1 MQTHR
6 TGLDLLHLLPTMI
19 FSALFIGQC
28 CSQLAMAVMTVF
40 LTFIISMIGYY
51 VLIKFTPLSWVV
63 DGYRKSW
70 LQLPTMITGDGKR
83 QG

>member
-19 FSALFIGQC
+19 FSALFIDQC
-28 CSQLAMAVMTVF
+28 FSQLAMTVMTVF
-40 LTFIISMIGYY
+40 LTFIISMISYY
-51 VLIKFTPLSWVV
+51 VLIQFTTLSWVV

-70 LQLPTMITGDGKR
+70 LQLPAMVTGDGKSE
-83 QG
+83 G

>member
-6 TGLDLLHLLPTMI
+6 TGLDLLHLLPAMI

-28 CSQLAMAVMTVF
+28 FSQLAMAVMTVF

-51 VLIKFTPLSWVV
+51 VLIKFTPLSGVV
-63 DGYRKSW
+63 NGCQKSW
-70 LQLPTMITGDGKR
+70 LQLPAMISGDGKI

>member
-6 TGLDLLHLLPTMI
+6 TGLDLLYLLPTII

-28 CSQLAMAVMTVF
+28 FSQLAMVVMTVF

-51 VLIKFTPLSWVV
+51 VVIKFTPLSWVV

-70 LQLPTMITGDGKR
+70 LQLPAMITSDGKR

>member
-6 TGLDLLHLLPTMI
+6 TGLTLLHLLPTI
-19 FSALFIGQC
+19 ILKALFIGQC
-28 CSQLAMAVMTVF
+28 FRQLAMVVLTVF

-51 VLIKFTPLSWVV
+51 VLIKLTPLSWVV

-70 LQLPTMITGDGKR
+70 LKLPAMITGGGKR

>member
-6 TGLDLLHLLPTMI
+6 TELDLLHLLPTII
-19 FSALFIGQC
+19 FSALLIGQC
-28 CSQLAMAVMTVF
+28 YSQLAMAVMTVF

-51 VLIKFTPLSWVV
+51 VLIKLTPLSWVV

-70 LQLPTMITGDGKR
+70 LQLPAMITGDGKR

>member
-6 TGLDLLHLLPTMI
+6 TGLDLLYLFQTAI
-19 FSALFIGQC
+19 FSALFISQGFD
-28 CSQLAMAVMTVF
+28 QLAVVVMTVF
-40 LTFIISMIGYY
+40 LTFIASVNGYH

-70 LQLPTMITGDGKR
+70 LQLPAMITGDGKR

>member
-6 TGLDLLHLLPTMI
+6 TELDLLHLLPTII
-19 FSALFIGQC
+19 FSALLIGQC
-28 CSQLAMAVMTVF
+28 YSQLAMAVMTVF
-40 LTFIISMIGYY
+40 LTFIISMISYY

-63 DGYRKSW
+63 DGYRKSC